1 MEGKGMK
8 KKLVSLALALLMCL
22 SMIAVTDF
30 DAKAAA
36 SADAWREVYEKKI
49 YNGSGAFAQMY
60 FGLNDFN
67 EDGVPEMIL
76 NFMSYRGA
84 LQKNDLDKAV
94 ALSGVYTCKNGA
106 AEKVSDFCGE
116 FVYRS
121 GSNYVFASRVGS
133 DKAWDIQIVKF
144 TGLNGKLVTS
154 LSYDA
159 LSGVTNCTQ
168 DGEAIPSSDIKE
180 ILDKYG
186 VKFEVTESGNDAGKA
201 ALSATKAVSLIT
213 HRLENPTITDVG
225 VKKET
230 VVKYIKS
237 YKVRIKAGMVMNIQ
251 DQTYNGNYIT
261 PLIAVTA
268 GGVVLKKDKDFTV
281 EFENN
286 KKVGTATVTI
296 TGKGNY
302 VGSAK
307 KTFKIVKDT
316 NSKVDLAY
324 TTYVQSYGWVPIVKD
339 GTVSGT
345 LGLSKRIEAIQI
357 KLNNQD
363 YEGSVVYSSY
373 VQGAG
378 WQGWKSNLATSGTVG
393 KSKRLEGLKVKFTKK
408 MAEHY
413 DVYYRVYAQSYG
425 WLGWAKNG
433 AQAGTAL
440 GKRIEAVQIQAVKK
454 GASAPGT
461 TAKAYVSK

>member
-1 MEGKGMK
+1 MK
-8 KKLVSLALALLMCL
+8 KKLMSFMLALVLCL
-22 SMIAVTDF
+22 SVAFVPAF
-30 DAKAAA
+30 DTKAATTTWR
-36 SADAWREVYEKKI
+36 DAYDAHILK
-49 YNGSGAFAQMY
+49 GTGTFAQMY

-76 NFMSYRGA
+76 SFYSYRGA
-84 LQKNDLDKAV
+84 LQQNELEKAQQ
-94 ALSGVYTCKNGA
+94 LSGVWTFKNGK
-106 AEKVSDFCGE
+106 AERVSEIDGE
-116 FVYRS
+116 FVFRS

-133 DKAWDIQIVKF
+133 DKAWIIHVVKY
-144 TGLNGKLVTS
+144 TGLNEKKITDFT
-154 LSYDA
+154 YDA
-159 LSGVTNCTQ
+159 TSGVASATQ
-168 DGEAIPSSDIKE
+168 DNEVIPASDITG
-180 ILDKYG
+180 ILRDKYG
-186 VKFEVTESGNDAGKA
+186 VKFEITASGNDEGKA
-201 ALSATKAVSLIT
+201 QISALKATALIT
-213 HRLENPTITDVG
+213 HRLETELPT
-225 VKKET
+225 T
-230 VVKYIKS
+230 VSGLKDKVRNAIKS
-237 YKVRIKAGMVMNIQ
+237 YKVRIKAGMIMNIQ

-261 PLIAVTA
+261 PLAAVTA
-268 GGVVLKKDKDFTV
+268 GGVVLKKDRDFTV
-281 EFENN
+281 SYTDN
-286 KKVGTATVTI
+286 KAVGTATMTV
-296 TGKGNY
+296 TGKGDF
-302 VGSAK
+302 VGTAK

-324 TTYVQSYGWVPIVKD
+324 TTYVQSYGWTPIVKD

-363 YEGSVVYSSY
+363 YDGSVVYSSY

-378 WQGWKSNLATSGTVG
+378 WQAWKSNLATSGTIG